1 MLDIGSMAFYFKRS
15 TRLKSPSKADGV
27 AEVYPVTINPSN
39 RSSEGATGQPLRI
52 PPPPPQSLG
61 RPLHLAP
68 LPQTEP
74 LAATGGGGDPQRPA
88 AVPGPDPSATSPEPP
103 LASTTRRLERE
114 LADVEEEVAALQEM
128 LQELPTI
135 FERKFQARLQ
145 QLLDHQHRLGG
156 ENHALRKRLLA
167 IAPGAENDPLPL
179 RPRGLLPPAIR
190 TTLRHG
196 AEGGD
201 SNGDLSDAEPTRAG
215 SADPTHR

>member
-1 MLDIGSMAFYFKRS
+1 M
-15 TRLKSPSKADGV
+15 
-27 AEVYPVTINPSN
+27 NPSN
-39 RSSEGATGQPLRI
+39 CSTEGATGQPLRI
-52 PPPPPQSLG
+52 PPPPPRSLG
-61 RPLHLAP
+61 RPLHLVP
-68 LPQTEP
+68 LPKTEP

-88 AVPGPDPSATSPEPP
+88 AITGTGPSATSPEPP

-190 TTLRHG
+190 AALKHG
-196 AEGGD
+196 EEAGV
-201 SNGDLSDAEPTRAG
+201 SSGDLSDAEPTRAG
-215 SADPTHR
+215 SADPTRR